1 MNEDNIINNSIDQS
15 TITTKNDGIG
25 TQKHTHKRTVV
36 VKNLDLVVSSCNFG
50 PITNIVFLFVNKFF
64 FCIWLFCYSDL
75 SNR

>member
-50 PITNIVFLFVNKFF
+50 PITNIVFFV
-64 FCIWLFCYSDL
+64 C
-75 SNR
+75 